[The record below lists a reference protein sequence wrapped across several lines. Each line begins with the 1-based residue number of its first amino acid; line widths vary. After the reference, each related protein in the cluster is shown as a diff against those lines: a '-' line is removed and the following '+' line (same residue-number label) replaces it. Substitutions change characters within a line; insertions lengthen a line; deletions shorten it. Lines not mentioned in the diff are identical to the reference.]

1 MSNQSTDSK
10 LKEFYSL
17 YVYPGKNKHDSFFKR
32 GVLPK
37 INNYSLARILEL
49 GCGSGAVLDEI
60 VDCLP
65 HSEIV
70 AVDRSEIAIHALKKR
85 YSSTE
90 NVKIFQRDF
99 VSDSVDDL
107 GAFDFV
113 HCQGV
118 LHHMSDINIALQN
131 INKLLTPDG
140 FVYFWVYNHAG
151 RKEISHFK
159 ELTKICSF
167 EDVENA
173 AAQIFKMKRNVGYT
187 TKHKKYMARSDKA
200 SVYSKL
206 INLLIMIER
215 YGYIYAIKKYLRAIF
230 GRLFSRNKN
239 KKQYAIGLADEFY
252 NPQEIFFSTQNFI
265 DTVEQHGFRKVEI
278 IDGVSDNE
286 KELVRNDAGF
296 KRFINQYSENFYDI
310 ADFIE
315 QPRGIGVIFQK
326 VQ

>member
-1 MSNQSTDSK
+1 
-10 LKEFYSL
+10 
-17 YVYPGKNKHDSFFKR
+17 
-32 GVLPK
+32 
-37 INNYSLARILEL
+37 
-49 GCGSGAVLDEI
+49 
-60 VDCLP
+60 
-65 HSEIV
+65 
-70 AVDRSEIAIHALKKR
+70 
-85 YSSTE
+85 
-90 NVKIFQRDF
+90 
-99 VSDSVDDL
+99 
-107 GAFDFV
+107 
-113 HCQGV
+113 
-118 LHHMSDINIALQN
+118 
-131 INKLLTPDG
+131 
-140 FVYFWVYNHAG
+140 
-151 RKEISHFK
+151 
-159 ELTKICSF
+159 
-167 EDVENA
+167 
-173 AAQIFKMKRNVGYT
+173 
-187 TKHKKYMARSDKA
+187 
-200 SVYSKL
+200 
-206 INLLIMIER
+206 MIER